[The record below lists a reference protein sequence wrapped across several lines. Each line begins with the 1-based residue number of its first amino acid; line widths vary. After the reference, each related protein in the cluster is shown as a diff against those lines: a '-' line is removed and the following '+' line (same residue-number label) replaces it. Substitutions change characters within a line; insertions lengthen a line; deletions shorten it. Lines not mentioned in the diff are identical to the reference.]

1 MSTFE
6 REWQRIAP
14 YRWQGQKR
22 TRLEAD
28 CRESP
33 PLWVAS
39 SKERTAS
46 AVLLASVYELDACCS
61 SLSSA
66 AGLCFLLGAASATIL
81 RLETGARTCTEGC
94 LVLNLSC
101 ASCSEPGLMTA
112 IAPRYSSKGVAI
124 PYSTQGGSALVSLAS
139 QKARA
144 SLRAGWTRG
153 VYWAESGHRAQG
165 PDLALQ
171 KLLITTSLL
180 LQHFVRQKLLPV
192 LPALKLPLPRGK
204 ASSVG

>member
-144 SLRAGWTRG
+144 LP
-153 VYWAESGHRAQG
+153 ESGVDEGGILGRIWPQSPGSRFGFAEI
-165 PDLALQ
+165 AYYYFV
-171 KLLITTSLL
+171 TTSTFRSSETSSCAPGA
-180 LQHFVRQKLLPV
+180 QIASFSRQ
-192 LPALKLPLPRGK
+192 GK
-204 ASSVG
+204 